1 MFSLRPFPETDF
13 CSWDSLKGK
22 LSSRKSNVSAVFV
35 VMEHQGRG
43 GGGGRDACEGTPV
56 TGFEKLTLRVIS
68 CLNLQ
73 RYILL
78 NTKCSLSKI
87 KDA

>member
-1 MFSLRPFPETDF
+1 MYQQSL
-13 CSWDSLKGK
+13 WLW
-22 LSSRKSNVSAVFV
+22 NVKVRSVGEGDV
-35 VMEHQGRG
+35 
-43 GGGGRDACEGTPV
+43 CEGTPV
-56 TGFEKLTLRVIS
+56 TDLEKLTLRVIS

-87 KDA
+87 KEA